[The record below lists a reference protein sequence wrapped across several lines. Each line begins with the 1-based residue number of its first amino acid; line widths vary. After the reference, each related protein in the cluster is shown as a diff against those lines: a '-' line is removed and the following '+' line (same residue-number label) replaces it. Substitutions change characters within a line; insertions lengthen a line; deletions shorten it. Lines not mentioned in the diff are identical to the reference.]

1 MGRANFLRPESIGRG
16 RYAATAAIA
25 AALSYST
32 TFAATEN
39 PLSESGN
46 WVHVQ
51 DRTDFRSTGGVA
63 YGLQTGSGPPGGT
76 YDDSIMCLSS
86 GTWTDVEIVS
96 TVSVAGAITDFCEL
110 EHIHRCNA
118 ATGQYYEINLAKSGQ
133 YCNFYRAE
141 GGVALANF
149 TALATEVGG
158 VQFAIPGGAV
168 NDGDSFRTR
177 MVGDTLTAWINRNAG
192 AGWELIGSVSD
203 TSTGG
208 HAKYSSGRPGI
219 GAFISSTGSGPLS
232 NYRWADFSA
241 TAI

>member
-1 MGRANFLRPESIGRG
+1 MLKAV
-16 RYAATAAIA
+16 ATCAVVNPQ
-25 AALSYST
+25 SYIT
-32 TFAATEN
+32 TFPLTEN

-63 YGLQTGSGPPGGT
+63 YGLQSGSGPPGGT

-86 GTWTDVEIVS
+86 GTWTDVEII
-96 TVSVAGAITDFCEL
+96 TTISVIGAVVDFCEI
-110 EHIHRCNA
+110 EHNHRCNA
-118 ATGQYYEINLAKSGQ
+118 ATGQYYEVNLARSGQ

-141 GGVALANF
+141 GGVALADF
-149 TALATEVGG
+149 TALATETGG
-158 VQFAIPGGAV
+158 VQFSVPGGAV

-192 AGWELIGSVSD
+192 GGWVLIGSASD
-203 TSTGG
+203 TSTSG

-219 GAFISSTGSGPLS
+219 GAFISSTGSGPMS
-232 NYRWADFSA
+232 NYRLADFSA
-241 TAI
+241 VAL